1 MEVKSSKGSLSDIS
15 AARIQKQPGNSALG
29 VGLEARGVHAWFGE
43 KALDGEPPA
52 RRVGVPERGY
62 GLELADLR
70 CQRGEDAGRVFV
82 VRENAVGQLV
92 GARMLGGDGGD
103 ALQRIQRAEQIAQR
117 SRGRLNKWEIFFIIF
132 VRFLDR

>member
-1 MEVKSSKGSLSDIS
+1 MRERLQEQRVDRPEVVAQHGIIAED
-15 AARIQKQPGNSALG
+15 
-29 VGLEARGVHAWFGE
+29 EHAWFGE
-43 KALDGEPPA
+43 KALNGEPTT
-52 RRVGVPERGY
+52 RRVGVPERGH
-62 GLELADLR
+62 GLELANLR
-70 CQRGEDAGRVFV
+70 RQRGKDAGRVLV
-82 VRENAVGQLV
+82 VGENAVGQLV